1 MLEYIAVEA
10 ISEEERLFSV
20 LDRRSEHES
29 EAVLEFNR
37 CCSLTEKTLEM
48 SASQVHPSTKGEL
61 DLHPLEF
68 FVYSHSIIQ
77 KFERRGKSS
86 ACSST

>member
-37 CCSLTEKTLEM
+37 CCSLTEKMLEM
-48 SASQVHPSTKGEL
+48 LASQVHPSTKGAL

-68 FVYSHSIIQ
+68 SVIF
-77 KFERRGKSS
+77 
-86 ACSST
+86 